1 MNRLL
6 SAMFFALVLVPCAYG
21 ADAAGKLTPPKT
33 GPIKVAFVM
42 SEGATVI
49 DFAGP
54 WEVFE
59 NVMLDGHGDDMA
71 ASMPFELYT
80 VAPTK
85 APLHTSG
92 SGRPGMT
99 IVPDYSFA
107 DAPTPD
113 VVVVGAQSGGP
124 GLSEWL
130 QKMHAEHRV
139 VMSVCTGAFKVA
151 KAGLFDGKQATTHH
165 AFFGDF
171 SSEFPQVKLERSVR
185 YVQADPITFSAG
197 GLSSGI
203 DLALHIVA
211 EYYGPAVAQKTA
223 DYMEYQGTGWKTNQ
237 GIHYAVTRI
246 GTEDWAGELSPGR
259 GIRLHIVRM
268 SDGSWIATA
277 EGPGADAHKVPTT
290 IKTDGNKADLG
301 FDSPGHPAHFTGTVN
316 DAGDTLTGTYTQDGK
331 SYPLTLAKQAHKE
344 DE

>member
-1 MNRLL
+1 MKRLL
-6 SAMFFALVLVPCAYG
+6 FVLLFVFLAAPCAYG
-21 ADAAGKLTPPKT
+21 ADTTAGLTPPKT
-33 GPIKVAFVM
+33 GTIKVAFVM
-42 SEGATVI
+42 SEHATMI

-59 NVMLDGHGDDMA
+59 NVMLDGHGDDMN

-80 VAPTK
+80 VAPSK

-113 VVVVGAQSGGP
+113 IVVVGAQKGGP

-130 QKMHAEHRV
+130 QKMHGEHKL
-139 VMSVCTGAFKVA
+139 VMSVCTGAFKLGA
-151 KAGLFDGKQATTHH
+151 AGLLDGKEATTHH
-165 AFFGDF
+165 AFFGNFADQ
-171 SSEFPQVKLERSVR
+171 FPEVKLERSVR
-185 YVQADPITFSAG
+185 YVQADPITFTAG

-211 EYYGPAVAQKTA
+211 EYYGTAVAQKTA

-237 GIHYAVTRI
+237 GVSYAVTQN
-246 GTEDWAGELSPGR
+246 GTEDWAGDLSPGQS
-259 GIRLHIVRM
+259 IELHIVHM
-268 SDGSWIATA
+268 SDGSWTATA
-277 EGPGADAHKVPTT
+277 DGPGAKAMTATVKVT
-290 IKTDGNKADLG
+290 GNKADISFG
-301 FDSPGHPAHFTGTVN
+301 NPGHPASFTGLVN
-316 DAGDTLTGTYTQDGK
+316 DAGDTLKGTYTQDGK
-331 SYPLTLAKQAHKE
+331 SYPLTLTKKSEQKE
-344 DE
+344 

>member
-1 MNRLL
+1 MKRLL
-6 SAMFFALVLVPCAYG
+6 SVLFFTLVAVPCAYG
-21 ADAAGKLTPPKT
+21 ADTATTLTPPKT
-33 GPIKVAFVM
+33 GSIKVAFVM
-42 SEGATVI
+42 SEGATMI

-59 NVMLDGHGDDMA
+59 NVMLDGHGDDMN

-80 VAPTK
+80 VAPSK

-113 VVVVGAQSGGP
+113 IVVVGAQKGGP

-130 QKMHAEHRV
+130 QKMHGEHKL
-139 VMSVCTGAFKVA
+139 VMSVCTGAFKLGA
-151 KAGLFDGKQATTHH
+151 AGLLDGKEATTHH
-165 AFFGDF
+165 AFFGKF
-171 SSEFPQVKLERSVR
+171 SDQFPQVKLERSVR
-185 YVQADPITFSAG
+185 YVQADPITFTAG

-237 GIHYAVTRI
+237 GISYVVTQD
-246 GTEDWAGELSPGR
+246 GSEDWAGDFSPGQT
-259 GIRLHIVRM
+259 IQLHIVHM
-268 SDGSWIATA
+268 SDGSFTATA
-277 EGPGADAHKVPTT
+277 DGPDAKAMPATVKVNGNQAD
-290 IKTDGNKADLG
+290 ISFG
-301 FDSPGHPAHFTGTVN
+301 SPGHPAHFTGVVN
-316 DAGDTLTGTYTQDGK
+316 DADDILKGTYTQDGK
-331 SYPLTLAKQAHKE
+331 SYPLTLTKKMGPMG
-344 DE
+344 

>member
-1 MNRLL
+1 MKRLL
-6 SAMFFALVLVPCAYG
+6 SALFFTLMVVPCAYG
-21 ADAAGKLTPPKT
+21 ADVANTLTPPKT
-33 GPIKVAFVM
+33 GHIKVAFVL
-42 SEGATVI
+42 SEGATMI

-54 WEVFE
+54 WEVFG
-59 NVMLDGHGDDMA
+59 NVMLDGHGDDMG

-99 IVPDYSFA
+99 VTPDYSFA

-113 VVVVGAQSGGP
+113 IVVVGAQSGGP

-130 QKMHAEHRV
+130 QKLHGQHKV

-151 KAGLFDGKQATTHH
+151 AAGLLDGKPATTHH
-165 AFFGDF
+165 AYFGNF
-171 SSEFPQVKLERSVR
+171 TSSYPQVKLVRSVR
-185 YVQADPITFSAG
+185 YVQADPVTFTAG

-237 GIHYAVTRI
+237 GVSYPVTRS
-246 GTEDWAGELSPGR
+246 GREEWAGELSPGQR
-259 GIRLHIVRM
+259 IELHIMLM
-268 SDGSWIATA
+268 SDGSWIVTA
-277 EGPGADAHKVPTT
+277 DGPGAGAKALPATLKVG
-290 IKTDGNKADLG
+290 GNTANIS
-301 FDSPGHPAHFTGTVN
+301 FDRPGHPASFTGTAN
-316 DAGDTLTGTYTQDGK
+316 DTGDTLTGSYTQDGK
-331 SYPLTLAKQAHKE
+331 SYPLTLTKKPAKAG
-344 DE
+344 

>member
-1 MNRLL
+1 MKRLL
-6 SAMFFALVLVPCAYG
+6 AALSFALLVMPCAYG
-21 ADAAGKLTPPKT
+21 ADTAARLTPPKT
-33 GPIKVAFVM
+33 GSIKVAFVL

-54 WEVFE
+54 WEVFG
-59 NVMLDGHGDDMA
+59 NVMVDGRGDDMSS
-71 ASMPFELYT
+71 SMPFELYT

-107 DAPTPD
+107 DAPMPD
-113 VVVVGAQSGGP
+113 IVVVGAQSGGP

-130 QKMHAEHRV
+130 QKVHGQHKV

-151 KAGLFDGKQATTHH
+151 AAGLFDGKQATTHH
-165 AFFGDF
+165 AYFGNF
-171 SSEFPQVKLERSVR
+171 SRQFPQVKLERAVR

-211 EYYGPAVAQKTA
+211 EYYGTATAQKTA

-237 GIHYAVTRI
+237 GISYAVTRV
-246 GTEDWAGELSPGR
+246 GSEDWAGELSPGR
-259 GIRLHIVRM
+259 GITLHIVNM
-268 SDGSWIATA
+268 SDGSLTATA
-277 EGPGADAHKVPTT
+277 DGPGADARKVPAAIT
-290 IKTDGNKADLG
+290 TDGNKASISFG
-301 FDSPGHPAHFTGTVN
+301 SPAHPATFTGTVN
-316 DAGDTLTGTYTQDGK
+316 DANDALTGTFTQDGK
-331 SYPLTLAKQAHKE
+331 SYPLTLIKE
-344 DE
+344 PGKM